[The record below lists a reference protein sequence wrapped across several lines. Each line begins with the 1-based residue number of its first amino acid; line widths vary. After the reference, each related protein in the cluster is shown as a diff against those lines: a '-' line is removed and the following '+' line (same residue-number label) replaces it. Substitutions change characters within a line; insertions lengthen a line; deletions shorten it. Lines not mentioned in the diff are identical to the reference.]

1 MKLENKIV
9 NLISN
14 KKLIYSS
21 RSLTNLQKNKVR
33 VKIKAVGVCASD
45 VPRAFYNGA
54 YNYPLIM
61 GHEISG
67 TVFQSNSNKFK
78 KNQKV
83 SIFPMIPCQKCE
95 YCKLKKFN
103 VCKSYSYYGS
113 RQDGGFAE
121 FMDVNP
127 WNIVRLPNTLNF
139 NDAFAMEPS
148 AVALNTVNK
157 TFNFNPGKKKILVV
171 GSGFI
176 GLLITKIIEI
186 KFKKSDIS
194 LTDRNRH
201 KLNLSSKNIKKFLY
215 NKKTIKNFTNK
226 FDYIIDTTGNKNVLN
241 QILKFSK
248 NHGII
253 TLMGN
258 IGSDV
263 TFDKQSINSILRKE
277 LKILGIWN
285 SNFKNFHQDDWSDVI
300 KLMKKG
306 LRPSDYISHIINLK
320 SLPDYLKRLY
330 LKKIRKN
337 NFKYLKV
344 LVNND

>member
-1 MKLENKIV
+1 MKLKNRIV
-9 NLISN
+9 NLVNN
-14 KKLIYSS
+14 KKLVYSS
-21 RSLTNLQKNKVR
+21 RILPKLQKDKVR
-33 VKIKAVGVCASD
+33 VRIKAVGVCASD

-54 YNYPLIM
+54 YNYPLVM

-67 TVFQSNSNKFK
+67 IIFKSNSSKFK
-78 KNQKV
+78 KNQRV

-95 YCKLKKFN
+95 YCKLQKFN
-103 VCKSYSYYGS
+103 ICKSYSYYGS

-121 FMDVNP
+121 FIDVNP
-127 WNIVRLPNTLNF
+127 WNIVKLPNKFNF

-157 TFNFNPGKKKILVV
+157 TFNINPGKKKILVV

-194 LTDRNRH
+194 LTDRNKH
-201 KLNLSSKNIKKFLY
+201 KLNLLSKNIKKYLN
-215 NKKTIKNFTNK
+215 NKKTINKFVSK
-226 FDYIIDTTGNKNVLN
+226 FDYIIDTTGNDKVLN
-241 QILKFSK
+241 EILKFSK
-248 NHGII
+248 NHGTIS
-253 TLMGN
+253 LMGN
-258 IGSDV
+258 IGSNV

-277 LKILGIWN
+277 LKILGVWN
-285 SNFKNFHQDDWSDVI
+285 SNFKNFHQDDWIDVI

-306 LRPSDYISHIINLK
+306 LKPSDYISHIINLK
-320 SLPDYLKRLY
+320 SLPIYLKKLY
-330 LKKIRKN
+330 LKKLKKN